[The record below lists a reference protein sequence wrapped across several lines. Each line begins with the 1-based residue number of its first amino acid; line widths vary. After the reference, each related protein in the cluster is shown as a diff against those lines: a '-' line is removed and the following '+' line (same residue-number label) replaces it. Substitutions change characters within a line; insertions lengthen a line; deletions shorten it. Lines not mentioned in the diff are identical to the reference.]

1 MKVVFLG
8 DSITVGTY
16 TEIGGTSPQKIAKPN
31 YVEIL
36 KEHFSWQV
44 ENLAFNGTPYSSTS
58 SVHPQYAICKR
69 VEEISCADIVFV
81 AGGTN
86 DYGTSVELGKEI
98 DDTDISF
105 YGAVDTTFKRLKN
118 KAKEVFVITPIPRL
132 TEGPNEKG
140 YTLSDYRHALAL
152 VAEKHGYHLIDG
164 QKLPITPSDEE
175 HKLKYIFDGV
185 HLSEEGHKMYA
196 EYILEQIQDQMKR

>member
-16 TEIGGTSPQKIAKPN
+16 TAVGETSPQRIAKPN

-58 SVHPQYAICKR
+58 SVHSQYAICKR

-86 DYGTSVELGKEI
+86 DYGTSVELGKE
-98 DDTDISF
+98 TDEEDVSF
-105 YGAVDTTFKRLKN
+105 FGAVNIVFKLLKN
-118 KAKEVFVITPIPRL
+118 KAKKVVVITPIPRL
-132 TEGPNEKG
+132 REEENSKG
-140 YTLSDYRHALAL
+140 YTLSDYRRALAVL
-152 VAEKHGYHLIDG
+152 ARKYGYQVIDG
-164 QKLPITPSDEE
+164 QGLPIRPWDEE
-175 HKLKYIFDGV
+175 HKLKYMFDGV
-185 HLSEEGHKMYA
+185 HLSIEGHQMYA
-196 EYILEQIQDQMKR
+196 EYILEQIYDQMKR